1 METKKLIDCCEFIS
15 DGDHLPP
22 PKSDSGVPFITISNI
37 TGQNKLSFE
46 DTMFVPESYYNGL
59 NENKKAQKGDILYS
73 VVGSFGKP
81 VYIDFDKQMVFQRHI
96 AILRPKRN
104 VNARFIYYTMLN
116 PQFYKLVDKLAIGC
130 SQRTVT
136 LDTLRNI
143 EISLPDKDIQD
154 KTVEVL
160 SLIDRKIDE
169 NCKINDNLAAM
180 AYDIYMHSFFS
191 KKPNAKLKDI
201 LVEADKSSVQ
211 VGEAKQST
219 GEYPF
224 FTSGSAIL
232 KWDTPFIDGRNC
244 FLNTGGNAD
253 AKFYV
258 GEAAYS
264 TDTWCISANN
274 NMSDYLYLLLVS
286 IKPELNQKFFQ
297 GTGLK
302 HLQKPLLKD
311 RPIYIP
317 DFEELKTFNEQVT
330 PMFNIISENTREN
343 QELIT
348 LRDWLLPMLMNGQ
361 ATISD

>member
-59 NENKKAQKGDILYS
+59 NENKKAKKGDILYS

-81 VYIDFDKQMVFQRHI
+81 VYVDFDKQMVFQRHI

-143 EISLPDKDIQD
+143 EVNLPDKDIQD
-154 KTVEVL
+154 KMVGIL
-160 SLIDRKIDE
+160 SLIDEKIDI
-169 NCKINDNLAAM
+169 NNNVNDNLSAM
-180 AYDIYMHSFFS
+180 AYDIYMHNFFS

-201 LVEADKSSVQ
+201 LTESEKSAIQ
-211 VGEAKQST
+211 VGEAKTSN

-224 FTSGSAIL
+224 FTSGATIL
-232 KWDTPFIDGRNC
+232 KWNEPFVDGRNC

-253 AKFYV
+253 VKFYV
-258 GEAAYS
+258 GKAAYS
-264 TDTWCISANN
+264 TDTWSISAKSE
-274 NMSDYLYLLLVS
+274 MSDYLYLMLFS
-286 IKPELNQKFFQ
+286 IKPELDQKFFQ

-311 RPIYIP
+311 RPIYVP
-317 DFEELKTFNEQVT
+317 EKLELEAFNRQVI
-330 PMFNIISENTREN
+330 PMFDIISENTREN
-343 QELIT
+343 QQLT
-348 LRDWLLPMLMNGQ
+348 SLRDWLLPMLMNGQ

>member
-81 VYIDFDKQMVFQRHI
+81 VYIDFDKKMVFQRHI

-160 SLIDRKIDE
+160 SLIDRKINE

-180 AYDIYMHSFFS
+180 AYDIYMHTFFS

-201 LVEADKSSVQ
+201 LTEAEKSSIQ
-211 VGEAKQST
+211 VGEAKTSN
-219 GEYPF
+219 GKYPF
-224 FTSGSAIL
+224 FTSGSTIL
-232 KWDTPFIDGRNC
+232 KWNEPFVDGRNC

-253 AKFYV
+253 VKFYV
-258 GEAAYS
+258 GKAAYS
-264 TDTWCISANN
+264 TDTWSVSAKSE
-274 NMSDYLYLLLVS
+274 MSDYLYLMLFS
-286 IKPELNQKFFQ
+286 IKPELDKKFFQ

-311 RPIYIP
+311 RPIYVP
-317 DFEELKTFNEQVT
+317 EKMELETFNRQVM
-330 PMFNIISENTREN
+330 PMFDIISENTREN
-343 QELIT
+343 QQLT
-348 LRDWLLPMLMNGQ
+348 SLRDWLLPMLMNGQ